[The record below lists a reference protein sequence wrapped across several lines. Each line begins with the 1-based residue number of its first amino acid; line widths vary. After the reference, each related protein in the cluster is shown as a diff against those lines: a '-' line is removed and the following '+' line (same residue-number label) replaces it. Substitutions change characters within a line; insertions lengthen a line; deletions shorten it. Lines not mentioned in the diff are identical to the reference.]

1 MANEKMPIPKEMK
14 FWMNGKLVP
23 ESEAKID
30 LLTNTLHYGFGVF
43 EGIRCYKTDKG
54 PAVFRL
60 CDHVKR
66 LRNSWHAMG
75 MELAYSQEDIEKAIA
90 ELINVNNMQEC
101 YVRPLIYLS
110 GIAFDPYACKTNLAI
125 ACWVWNGFFGDMD
138 EDQGIR
144 AAVSSFC
151 RPHVNASLTKA
162 KITGT
167 YYNSLLA
174 RGLARKQGYHE
185 AIMLDSCGMV
195 SEGTGDNIFIVRNN
209 TIYTPARKG
218 ILEGITRDS
227 IIAIAKELGHTVIE
241 CDITREELYIA
252 DEVFMTGTA
261 AELECVS
268 EIDNRKIGSGR
279 IGPVTKKLRD
289 IFREIVHGKS
299 AKYDKWLYYVR
310 GA

>member
-1 MANEKMPIPKEMK
+1 MKTEKISDEMK
-14 FWMNGKLVP
+14 FWVNGVFLP
-23 ESEAKID
+23 QSETKVD

-54 PAVFRL
+54 PAIFRL
-60 CDHVKR
+60 GDHIKR

-75 MELAYSQEDIEKAIA
+75 MELSYSQEEIENAIA
-90 ELINVNNMQEC
+90 GLIKINNMQEC

-110 GIAFDPYACKTNLAI
+110 GIAFDPYACKANLAI
-125 ACWVWNGFFGDMD
+125 ACWVWKGFFGDLD
-138 EDQGIR
+138 EDRGIR
-144 AAVSSFC
+144 ATISSFC
-151 RPHVNASLTKA
+151 RPHINASLTKA

-174 RGLARKQGYHE
+174 RGLAKKQGYHE
-185 AIMLDSCGMV
+185 AIMLDSNGLV
-195 SEGTGDNIFIVRNN
+195 SEGTGDNIFIVRNS

-218 ILEGITRDS
+218 ILEGITRDT
-227 IIAIAKELGHTVIE
+227 IITLAKELGYNIME

-261 AELECVS
+261 AEIECVS

-279 IGPVTKKLRD
+279 IGPVTRKLRD
-289 IFREIVHGKS
+289 IFREIVQGKN
-299 AKYDKWLYYVR
+299 AAHDKWLYYVL
-310 GA
+310 